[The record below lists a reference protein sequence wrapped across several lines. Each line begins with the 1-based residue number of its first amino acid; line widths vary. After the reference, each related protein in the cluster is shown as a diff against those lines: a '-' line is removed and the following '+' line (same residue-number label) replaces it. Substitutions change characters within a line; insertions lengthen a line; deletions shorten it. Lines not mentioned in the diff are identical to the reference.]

1 MACEK
6 KTILILSYT
15 PDDWEGYRN
24 VLEPVFEGEDI
35 ALSFE
40 AFSVLGTG
48 QKEADIVLVASRFF
62 ASFAKQMCSPQTP
75 ILWMNHTID
84 KQIYQELAGICRRER
99 ISIASDAVFYSTER
113 KIMLTNLGLP
123 EDSLMVWEPSFGED
137 ELENTVVAF
146 ERTKIGSANG
156 KRVYRV
162 EGRGRIAMDTMFAL
176 CLTLGRLDLM
186 KKPAMQR
193 YFESIC
199 HSVRQADDIVN
210 ITDHIQM
217 LNTGNGL
224 LMFFWPNP
232 VIYLCD
238 HNAELLLN
246 RDRNEII
253 GKTISEVF
261 PFLKGKQEQELRNCS
276 EQIILLNKKRTV
288 FKLVLMETHDLYVG
302 VIVISDYGEE
312 ARKELRLRRQVMD
325 KKHSAKYT
333 FDTICGESPQI
344 LACKRYAKQMAKAD
358 ANIVITGP
366 SGCGKEL
373 FAQAIHNA
381 SGRKNNPFVSV
392 NCGAI
397 VDSLLE
403 SELFGY
409 EAGAFT
415 GAKKEGKM
423 GLFELAHKGTL
434 FLDEIAE
441 MPLALQVKL
450 LRVLQEREVVRVGG
464 QEVIPIDV
472 RIIAA
477 TNRDLRQMVRDGS
490 FRLDLYYR
498 LNVLPL
504 RVPSLNERKGDILLL
519 IKAFQKGYRKHF
531 VLAPDAERALMSH
544 DYEGNV
550 RELQNCVEYLTS
562 LGGAEIRLEDLPP
575 YIFDRGAEVKTGCGR
590 TKDLVYAAIQDINR
604 MGMRAGRRSICQCLK
619 QKGEWI
625 SEAKVRA
632 AIQELECEG
641 RIEVSAGRGGIVL
654 TEQSH

>member
-1 MACEK
+1 MSHK
-6 KTILILSYT
+6 RKTILVLSYT
-15 PDDWEGYRN
+15 PDDWEEYKN
-24 VLEPVFEGEDI
+24 VLVPVFEGEGID
-35 ALSFE
+35 LSFQ
-40 AFSVLGTG
+40 AFSVLNTM
-48 QKEADIVLVASRFF
+48 ERDADIVLVTSRFF

-84 KQIYQELAGICRRER
+84 RKIYQELEEICKRER
-99 ISIASDAVFYSTER
+99 ISVASDAVFYSTER
-113 KIMLTNLGLP
+113 KSMLTNLGLP
-123 EDSLMVWEPSFGED
+123 QECLKVWEPGFGED

-146 ERTKIGSANG
+146 ERTKIGSAKG
-156 KRVYRV
+156 KRIYRI
-162 EGRGRIAMDTMFAL
+162 EGRGRISMDTMFAL
-176 CLTLGRLDLM
+176 CLTLGRLDIM
-186 KKPAMQR
+186 EKPAMQH
-193 YFESIC
+193 YFAQIC
-199 HSVRQADDIVN
+199 PNVRQADDIVN

-246 RDRNEII
+246 EDKSRII

-261 PFLKGKQEQELRNCS
+261 PFLRGKQEKELRSCS
-276 EQIILLNKKRTV
+276 EQIILLNNKRTV
-288 FKLVLMETHDLYVG
+288 FKLVLMETHELYVG

-333 FDTICGESPQI
+333 FDTICGESAQI
-344 LACKRYAKQMAKAD
+344 LACKRSANRMARAD

-381 SGRKNNPFVSV
+381 SRRKNNPFVSV

-441 MPLALQVKL
+441 LPLALQVKL

-477 TNRDLRQMVRDGS
+477 TNRNLRQMVREGK

-504 RVPSLNERKGDILLL
+504 QIPSLNERKEDILLL
-519 IKAFQKGYRKHF
+519 IKEFQNGYGNHF
-531 VLAPDAERALMSH
+531 VLAPDAERALLSH
-544 DYEGNV
+544 NYEGNV
-550 RELQNCVEYLTS
+550 RELQNCVEYLES
-562 LGGAEIRLEDLPP
+562 LGGSEIHLEDLPP
-575 YIFDRGAEVKTGCGR
+575 YILENETGTGNGSSR
-590 TKDLVYAAIQDINR
+590 TKDLVYTAIRDINR
-604 MGMRAGRRSICQCLK
+604 MGMRAGRRSVCQCLK
-619 QKGEWI
+619 QKGEWV

-632 AIQELECEG
+632 AIQELEQEG
-641 RIEVSAGRGGIVL
+641 KIQVSSGRGGIVL
-654 TEQSH
+654 TDQP